1 MKLNKILAMF
11 LAGILMISLSAPMVA
26 AEETIKIGGIS
37 VLTGPASLYGI
48 AVQKGIDL
56 YIEQLNE
63 AGGIDG
69 KKVEILWEDD
79 QGDPTSAQ
87 QACFK
92 LVENDGVVAILGA
105 VLTGATK
112 AVAEAA
118 EVDGIPVISASA
130 TAYEI
135 TTGRPSVFRTCFLD
149 PFQAV
154 IIARYIKEEG
164 ITSAAVLYDN
174 GDEYSTGLYNAFKA
188 ECEALGVTIT
198 AAESAATA
206 DVDFKAQLTNIKA
219 TNPQAVFLPY
229 YGAPAAYILKQAKEI
244 GLDVK
249 FYGADGISN
258 VIDSISDTSLL
269 TSITY
274 TDHFTDD
281 ADSELAKNYTKSFE
295 EKYGEKPTLA
305 FSATAYDAALVLT
318 NALKTA
324 GTTEYAAVVDAIKNS
339 SVEGVTGNITFDDH
353 NDPIKSVF
361 FTTFD
366 AEGNRV
372 FLKRMDP

>member
-87 QACFK
+87 QAYFK

-281 ADSELAKNYTKSFE
+281 ADSELAKNYMKSFE

>member
-87 QACFK
+87 QAYFK

-154 IIARYIKEEG
+154 IIARYIKEE
-164 ITSAAVLYDN
+164 
-174 GDEYSTGLYNAFKA
+174 
-188 ECEALGVTIT
+188 
-198 AAESAATA
+198 
-206 DVDFKAQLTNIKA
+206 
-219 TNPQAVFLPY
+219 
-229 YGAPAAYILKQAKEI
+229 EI
-244 GLDVK
+244 GRASCR
-249 FYGADGISN
+249 G
-258 VIDSISDTSLL
+258 
-269 TSITY
+269 
-274 TDHFTDD
+274 
-281 ADSELAKNYTKSFE
+281 
-295 EKYGEKPTLA
+295 
-305 FSATAYDAALVLT
+305 
-318 NALKTA
+318 
-324 GTTEYAAVVDAIKNS
+324 
-339 SVEGVTGNITFDDH
+339 
-353 NDPIKSVF
+353 
-361 FTTFD
+361 
-366 AEGNRV
+366 RV
-372 FLKRMDP
+372 

>member
-1 MKLNKILAMF
+1 MKLNKVLAMF

-87 QACFK
+87 QAYFK

-281 ADSELAKNYTKSFE
+281 ADSELAKNYMKSFE

>member
-37 VLTGPASLYGI
+37 VLTGPESLYGI

-87 QACFK
+87 QAYFK

-258 VIDSISDTSLL
+258 VIDSIRDTSLL

-281 ADSELAKNYTKSFE
+281 ADSELAKNYMKSFE